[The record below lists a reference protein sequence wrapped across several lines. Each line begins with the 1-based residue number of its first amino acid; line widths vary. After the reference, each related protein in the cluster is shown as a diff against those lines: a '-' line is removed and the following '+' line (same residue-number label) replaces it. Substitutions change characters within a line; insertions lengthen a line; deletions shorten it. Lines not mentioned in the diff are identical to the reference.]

1 MKQIFV
7 VRHCEAEGQ
16 PKQAPLTQNG
26 VIQAKHLSNFLSDFN
41 IERVIS
47 SPYLRAIQSAKP
59 FSKRADLEI
68 EIDQRLRERVL
79 STNHL
84 PDWFDKLKQ
93 TFTDFDLTF
102 PGGESSRIAM
112 NRIVDA
118 LNDIQANT
126 YSRTVI
132 FTHGNIMS
140 LLLNY
145 YNENFGFETW
155 EKMTNPDV
163 FLLTFKVN
171 DICIQRIWT
180 ENY

>member
-1 MKQIFV
+1 MKQVFV

-16 PKQAPLTQNG
+16 PDQAPLTQNG
-26 VIQAKHLSNFLSDFN
+26 MIQAEHLSDFLSDFN
-41 IERVIS
+41 IERIVS

-59 FSKRADLEI
+59 FSKRTNLNI
-68 EIDQRLRERVL
+68 EIDQRLMERVL

-84 PDWFDKLKQ
+84 PDWYDKLKQ
-93 TFTDFDLTF
+93 TFVDYDLTF

-112 NRIVDA
+112 KRMIAV

-132 FTHGNIMS
+132 FTHGNILA

-155 EKMTNPDV
+155 AKMTNPDV
-163 FLLTFKVN
+163 FLLTFKVK

-180 ENY
+180 EGY